1 MVDIRIPLCL
11 VVHSRDISEFS
22 NLLGIVGCE
31 VSKYIEVDEKA
42 KNNMFSGAGGKAD
55 KLDATHPTVEAF
67 HGNIAQLG
75 HVNWM
80 MCVIL

>member
-1 MVDIRIPLCL
+1 MYSLDV
-11 VVHSRDISEFS
+11 SEFP

-31 VSKYIEVDEKA
+31 FSKYIKVDKKA

-55 KLDATHPTVEAF
+55 KLDATLPTVEAF

-80 MCVIL
+80 MCVIIRVA